1 MPAREDPAAE
11 ARRPEPSSAAAP
23 CGDPRSDVMMLSTL
37 KPWLWCGGGAGCA
50 GGGGGADSAPSR
62 LSGRADGRLPGGL
75 LPLDRLLLL
84 LSGLSILGTAAALPL
99 PRAAAGDRGWGGE
112 GHVPFSVLMSWMR
125 TGGGCGPGAAPSAGS
140 GGAGGGWRP
149 GGGGGSAVDE
159 PLPDYSLPPV
169 TSSSSSSLSH
179 GGGGGQDAGHH
190 PAAHQGRL
198 TSWYLNQAGGDLGHL
213 ASAAAAAAAAGYPGQ
228 QQNFHSVRE
237 MFESQ
242 RVGLNN
248 SPVNGSSS
256 CQMAFP
262 PSQPLYRASGA
273 FVYDCSKF

>member
-1 MPAREDPAAE
+1 MSLYAAGE
-11 ARRPEPSSAAAP
+11 RGGHLQGAP
-23 CGDPRSDVMMLSTL
+23 
-37 KPWLWCGGGAGCA
+37 GGA
-50 GGGGGADSAPSR
+50 
-62 LSGRADGRLPGGL
+62 
-75 LPLDRLLLL
+75 
-84 LSGLSILGTAAALPL
+84 
-99 PRAAAGDRGWGGE
+99 
-112 GHVPFSVLMSWMR
+112 
-125 TGGGCGPGAAPSAGS
+125 
-140 GGAGGGWRP
+140 
-149 GGGGGSAVDE
+149 GSAVDD

-179 GGGGGQDAGHH
+179 GGGGPEAGHH
-190 PAAHQGRL
+190 PATHQGRL

-242 RVGLNN
+242 RIGLNN
-248 SPVNGSSS
+248 SPVNGNSS

-262 PSQPLYRASGA
+262 ASQPLYRASGA